1 MTVSGLGTAR
11 TLRPYAAAP
20 ARTARVEKAPRNDFD
35 RLTPADRE
43 LIFQVTG
50 ERIPPGYHPAGS
62 PADDPARNQPT
73 RFAAGIAAD
82 RAAGR
87 LLPGQEVTA
96 VYLKDLDH
104 RYEQAGGVGPVA
116 GYLDRAVTYLARTGA
131 RRIDV
136 TA

>member
-1 MTVSGLGTAR
+1 MPIKVAKTLPRGKPRDHLR
-11 TLRPYAAAP
+11 TRHRPHAP
-20 ARTARVEKAPRNDFD
+20 ALRGRPGPATTAANN
-35 RLTPADRE
+35 TAGNPAQALAR
-43 LIFQVTG
+43 
-50 ERIPPGYHPAGS
+50 
-62 PADDPARNQPT
+62 DPAQERPT

-82 RAAGR
+82 RVAGR
-87 LLPGQEVTA
+87 LLPGQEITS

-104 RYEQAGGVGPVA
+104 RYEQAGTPSPVA

>member
-11 TLRPYAAAP
+11 TLRPYPVAP
-20 ARTARVEKAPRNDFD
+20 SRAGRVEKAPRPANDFD
-35 RLTPADRE
+35 RLTGTDRE

-50 ERIPPGYHPAGS
+50 QRVPPGF
-62 PADDPARNQPT
+62 DPQRERATP
-73 RFAAGIAAD
+73 FAAGIAAD

-87 LLPGQEVTA
+87 LTPGQEVTA
-96 VYLKDLDH
+96 VYLKDVDH
-104 RYEQAGGVGPVA
+104 RYEAAGTVSPVA
-116 GYLDRAVTYLARTGA
+116 DYLDRAITYLAGSGA

>member
-11 TLRPYAAAP
+11 TLRPYSAAP

-35 RLTPADRE
+35 RLTGADRE

-50 ERIPPGYHPAGS
+50 QRIRPGF
-62 PADDPARNQPT
+62 DPARDQPT
-73 RFAAGIAAD
+73 PFAASIAAD

-104 RYEQAGGVGPVA
+104 RYEQAGGPSPVA
-116 GYLDRAVTYLARTGA
+116 DHLDRAVTYLARTGA

>member
-20 ARTARVEKAPRNDFD
+20 ARTARLEKAPRNDLD
-35 RLTPADRE
+35 RLTATDRE

-50 ERIPPGYHPAGS
+50 QRIQPGM
-62 PADDPARNQPT
+62 DQPT
-73 RFAAGIAAD
+73 PFAAGIAAD
-82 RAAGR
+82 RTSGR

-104 RYEQAGGVGPVA
+104 RYQQAGGTSPVA
-116 GYLDRAVTYLARTGA
+116 EYLDQAVTYLARTGA

>member
-20 ARTARVEKAPRNDFD
+20 ARTARVEKAPRNDLD
-35 RLTPADRE
+35 RLTATDRE

-50 ERIPPGYHPAGS
+50 QRIPPGM
-62 PADDPARNQPT
+62 DPAQDQPT
-73 RFAAGIAAD
+73 PFAAGIAAD
-82 RAAGR
+82 RASGR
-87 LLPGQEVTA
+87 LLPSQQVTA

-104 RYEQAGGVGPVA
+104 RYQQAGGTSPVA
-116 GYLDRAVTYLARTGA
+116 EYLDQAVTYLARTGA